1 MSNFV
6 DIRAVIKTKLD
17 ALTGVGQPFAFVYQ
31 YHKIGV
37 E

>member
-6 DIRAVIKTKLD
+6 DIRAAIKTKLK
-17 ALTGVGQPFAFVYQ
+17 ALTGTGQPFAFVYQ